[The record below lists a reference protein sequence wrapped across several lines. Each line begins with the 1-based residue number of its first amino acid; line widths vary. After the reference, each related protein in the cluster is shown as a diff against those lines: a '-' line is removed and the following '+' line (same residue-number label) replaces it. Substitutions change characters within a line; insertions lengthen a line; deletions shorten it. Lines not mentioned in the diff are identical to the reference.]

1 MVERE
6 PRKEIVL
13 DSVGGLNIY
22 GHLLWWTPHLVITK
36 SIKSKKKESRQL
48 VGCFLLCMG
57 QNYAGS
63 MFSSFF
69 FSLLERLNR
78 NTYLQMPIGPL
89 GRVLKDK
96 YQNLKRWR
104 IWQMSKLWL
113 EMRESSQKNKI
124 VYDDYVKL
132 NFIVA

>member
-1 MVERE
+1 MA
-6 PRKEIVL
+6 ICC
-13 DSVGGLNIY
+13 GGLHILSSLNQLNQRKRKA
-22 GHLLWWTPHLVITK
+22 GNLLDVSCFVWGRIMLG
-36 SIKSKKKESRQL
+36 Q
-48 VGCFLLCMG
+48 CFLLL
-57 QNYAGS
+57 
-63 MFSSFF
+63 

-104 IWQMSKLWL
+104 IWQMSKLGL

-124 VYDDYVKL
+124 VYDGYVKL

>member
-22 GHLLWWTPHLVITK
+22 GHLLWWTLHLVITK

-63 MFSSFF
+63 MFFFFF
-69 FSLLERLNR
+69 FSLLERLNQ

-96 YQNLKRWR
+96 YQNLKRRR
-104 IWQMSKLWL
+104 IWQMSKLGL

-124 VYDDYVKL
+124 VYDGYVKL